1 MTTKLS
7 LCMIVKNEERW
18 LDGCLKSVA
27 GLVDEIVIV
36 DTGSTDRTIEI
47 ARAHGANVF
56 PETWTDD
63 FSRARNL
70 SIEKATGDWILVL
83 DADEV
88 IERRDH
94 GKIRS
99 LIETSQASSYFLI
112 QTTYADEGS
121 TLGWIP
127 NHLGVPESSGYP
139 GFMESPLVRLFRNI
153 PEIRFHGVMHEHAW
167 HEGAAQG
174 ALMTEIRIH
183 HYGKYVGPEANQKK
197 NELYLKLG
205 YEKCRHHPDDSKAWY
220 ELGTQL
226 WWMKKIDASR
236 EAFQKAHEL
245 DPEAVPPMVGLA
257 GVENALRNYREAT
270 DYYLRILERDPNNL
284 LPYQYLPGLLVE
296 TRNFELAEE
305 MLRLGEPRVGHLPP
319 YHVNK
324 GVLQQAV
331 GNYRGA
337 ITSFN
342 RALSLNPRESLA
354 HLNKGISLMHLGL
367 WDEARTCLEE
377 SMTSPFTRVEALRR
391 LGEWHFE
398 KQDLTQA
405 RNCFERALQED
416 GARDATRYQLVVT
429 LIRQKELQRARD
441 VLAGIQRYDVF
452 ETSVLEKLRQCCLA
466 VGDRKRAEEIAG
478 WQSHPHGHPG
488 NDKGGSHAIRE
499 ENRIQMG

>member
-1 MTTKLS
+1 MTAKLS

-18 LDGCLKSVA
+18 LDACLRSVE
-27 GLVDEIVIV
+27 GLADEIVIV
-36 DTGSTDRTIEI
+36 DTGSTDRTLDI
-47 ARAHGANVF
+47 AKSHGARVF
-56 PETWTDD
+56 HETWADD
-63 FSRARNL
+63 FSKARNASL
-70 SIEKATGDWILVL
+70 EKATGDWILVL

-99 LIETSQASSYFLI
+99 LIEDSQASSYFLI

-127 NHLGVPESSGYP
+127 NQLGVPESEGYP
-139 GFMESPLVRLFRNI
+139 GYMESPLVRLFRNI

-167 HEGAAQG
+167 REGAAQG
-174 ALMTEIRIH
+174 ALMTELRIH
-183 HYGKYVGPEANQKK
+183 HYGKYVSLEANQKK
-197 NELYLKLG
+197 NELYLNLG
-205 YEKCRHHPDDSKAWY
+205 YEKCRQHPNDSKAWH

-226 WWMKKIDASR
+226 WWMKKIDESR

-257 GVENALRNYREAT
+257 GVENALRNYRAAT

-319 YHVNK
+319 YHVNR

-342 RALSLNPRESLA
+342 RALCLNPRESLA
-354 HLNKGISLMHLGL
+354 HLNKGISLMHLGE
-367 WDEARTCLEE
+367 WEEAKACLEASE
-377 SMTSPFTRVEALRR
+377 SSPFTRVEALRR

-398 KQDLTQA
+398 KKDFA
-405 RNCFERALQED
+405 CAKDFFERALQED
-416 GARDATRYQLVVT
+416 GARDVTRCQLAVT
-429 LIRQKELQRARD
+429 LIRQKELSRARE
-441 VLAGIQRYDVF
+441 VLAGIQKYDDF
-452 ETSVLEKLRQCCLA
+452 ETPALETLRQCCLA
-466 VGDRKRAEEIAG
+466 VGDRKRAEEISG
-478 WQSHPHGHPG
+478 W
-488 NDKGGSHAIRE
+488 K
-499 ENRIQMG
+499 